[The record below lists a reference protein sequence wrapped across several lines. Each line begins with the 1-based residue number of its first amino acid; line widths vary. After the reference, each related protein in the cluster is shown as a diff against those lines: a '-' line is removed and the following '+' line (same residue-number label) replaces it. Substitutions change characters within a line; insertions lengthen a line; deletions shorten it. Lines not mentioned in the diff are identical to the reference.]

1 MTDNDNHSHNPSPD
15 QDQDLPLAWACSR
28 AWWAR
33 VLDRMLRTG
42 AQAALGAGVGTAA
55 TLGEVPWATV
65 ASVAGVAMVVAV
77 LMALATP
84 GRI

>member
-1 MTDNDNHSHNPSPD
+1 MTDTDNHSHTPD
-15 QDQDLPLAWACSR
+15 PGRPDGPPLAWARSR

-33 VLDRMLRTG
+33 VIDRVLRTG

-55 TLGEVPWATV
+55 TLGEVPWLTV
-65 ASVAGVAMVVAV
+65 ASVAGVAMVASV

-84 GRI
+84 DRI